1 MIGAGEV
8 CSKRFSLH
16 FSLSRK
22 KQSSISSFVS
32 TGVYPH
38 NWNLDLRRNLIVGEI
53 DEVIRLLDILDG
65 VRLVPSRLDKRRWKL
80 DHSGLFSCHSFCSF
94 IPKDDYKKDFSPYQ
108 RLKFFYGR
116 LLVGESTHVTYG
128 RGTVPLCV
136 YLPIGVLSVSLMVKL
151 WTICSSTALMLL
163 RCGGCCWGKLML
175 FGLHLKVVSSCYRA
189 R

>member
-1 MIGAGEV
+1 MIGAEEV

-80 DHSGLFSCHSFCSF
+80 DDSGLFSCHSFCSF
-94 IPKDDYKKDFSPYQ
+94 TQKDESKEDFPPYSQIWKTKTPPKVKILLWQ
-108 RLKFFYGR
+108 VARGR
-116 LLVGESTHVTYG
+116 VNT
-128 RGTVPLCV
+128 
-136 YLPIGVLSVSLMVKL
+136 
-151 WTICSSTALMLL
+151 
-163 RCGGCCWGKLML
+163 
-175 FGLHLKVVSSCYRA
+175 
-189 R
+189 